1 MQVTYLKMNKSS
13 REGLSKFLYIYNQNK
28 IVVFLIKINHVI
40 IVLQKSIQNMIHL
53 KNITIMNNDMLI
65 SLKNNFN
72 HLLNKK
78 SINITKAIYIEKI
91 T

>member
-1 MQVTYLKMNKSS
+1 MQATYLKTNKSS

-28 IVVFLIKINHVI
+28 IVVFLIKINHAI

-53 KNITIMNNDMLI
+53 KNITIMKNDMLI
-65 SLKNNFN
+65 RLRNNFN
-72 HLLNKK
+72 PLLNKK
-78 SINITKAIYIEKI
+78 SIIITKAIYIEKI